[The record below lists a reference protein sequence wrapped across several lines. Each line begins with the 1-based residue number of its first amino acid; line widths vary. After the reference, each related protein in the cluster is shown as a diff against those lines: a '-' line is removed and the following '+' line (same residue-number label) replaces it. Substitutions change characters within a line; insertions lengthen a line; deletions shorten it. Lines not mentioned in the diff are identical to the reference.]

1 MSIPTVQIKVALRKQ
16 EHPEEY
22 CPVKKCLWRTGGG
35 RCPRHQQHFIVEHFT
50 LPTRRYKD

>member
-1 MSIPTVQIKVALRKQ
+1 MDIKMSIPSVQIKVALRKQ

-35 RCPRHQQHFIVEHFT
+35 RCPRHQIKESPVQSQASNS
-50 LPTRRYKD
+50 